1 MHKQQFRLFA
11 DYFQLYL
18 MDDSSE
24 DDTSEIWTEEALE
37 RRLGIGGST
46 LALGTLRNVDV
57 NLIVEVLPE
66 APSVDEDEW
75 DHIVTGY
82 ISVSSGSLA
91 VFGCTDYLPDAYRIP
106 VEPGEYDAVYRCR
119 GLDTIKVEWEDAD
132 DLYVISI
139 WPGSDRES
147 KIIKNWKPNNDG

>member
-1 MHKQQFRLFA
+1 MRKQQFRLFA

-18 MDDSSE
+18 MDDTSE
-24 DDTSEIWTEEALE
+24 DDTSEIWTDDALE

-66 APSVDEDEW
+66 APSIDENEW

-82 ISVSSGSLA
+82 IAVPSGRLA
-91 VFGCTDYLPDAYRIP
+91 VFGCTDHLPDAYRIP
-106 VEPGEYDAVYRCR
+106 IEPGNYDAVYRCR
-119 GLDTIKVEWEDAD
+119 GLDTIEVEWEDAD

-139 WPGSDRES
+139 WPGTDRES
-147 KIIKNWKPNNDG
+147 KIIKNWKPSNKG

>member
-1 MHKQQFRLFA
+1 MCKQQFRLFA

-18 MDDSSE
+18 MDDTSE
-24 DDTSEIWTEEALE
+24 DDTSEIWTDEALE
-37 RRLGIGGST
+37 RRLGIGGGA

-57 NLIVEVLPE
+57 NLIVEVLPK

-82 ISVSSGSLA
+82 ISVPSGRLA

-106 VEPGEYDAVYRCR
+106 IEPGDYDAMYRCR
-119 GLDTIKVEWEDAD
+119 GLDTIEVEWKDAD

-139 WPGSDRES
+139 WPGSERES
-147 KIIKNWKPNNDG
+147 KIIKNWRPDNDG

>member
-1 MHKQQFRLFA
+1 MRKQQFRLFA

-18 MDDSSE
+18 MDDKSE

-66 APSVDEDEW
+66 APDINEDEW
-75 DHIVTGY
+75 DHIVTGHM
-82 ISVSSGSLA
+82 SVPSGSLA
-91 VFGCTDYLPDAYRIP
+91 VFGCTDYLPDAARIP
-106 VEPGEYDAVYRCR
+106 VEPGDYEALYRCR
-119 GLDTIKVEWEDAD
+119 GLDTIEKEWEDAD

-139 WPGSDRES
+139 WPGRNRES
-147 KIIKNWKPNNDG
+147 KIIKNWQPTRDD